1 MRTTQ
6 TKTTEKNTKVYKIS
20 VSNNNP
26 LSPAS
31 VVLTLTTF
39 ERNGGET

>member
-6 TKTTEKNTKVYKIS
+6 TNTTEKNTKIYKFS
-20 VSNNNP
+20 VSNRNP
-26 LSPAS
+26 QSLAS

-39 ERNGGET
+39 ERKGGET

>member
-6 TKTTEKNTKVYKIS
+6 TKTTEKNTKVYKFS
-20 VSNNNP
+20 VSNKNP
-26 LSPAS
+26 LSLAS

-39 ERNGGET
+39 ERKGGET

>member
-6 TKTTEKNTKVYKIS
+6 TKTTERNTKIYKIS

-26 LSPAS
+26 PSPAS